1 MNSKKLFQSAVQHYQ
16 AGKLQQAEHI
26 LKKIAKVRPVFDVYL
41 YLGNV
46 LQDMGQREEAV
57 LYYRKAIGLNPEYA
71 GTYYNIAAI
80 MQEEGRFDEAVAHY
94 RRVIDLDPRYAG
106 TYNSIGV
113 VLQAK
118 GQYDEAMTSFRK
130 AIEIDP
136 DFFAAYTN
144 LGNVLL
150 KQEYPDEA
158 IACYRKALELNPK
171 YAKAHCSMGIALQD
185 KGLLDEAMAHYQK
198 AMQLDPHLAE
208 AVSNLGRVFHAR
220 GLFDEAETYYRRALQ
235 LKPDFPLCYSNLLL
249 LMNYSSRHTPEAV
262 FAEHLQFAEQCTAP
276 LSSAVL
282 PHANDRSPSRR
293 LKIGYVSPDFRRHSV
308 NYFLEPVLASHN
320 HEHYEI
326 FCYSDVLVPDTVTER
341 LQGHADQWRN
351 IAGMPDGQAAE
362 LIRKDGID
370 ILVDLAGHTGYNRML
385 LFARKPA
392 PLQVSWLGYPNT
404 TGLKTIDYRIVD
416 GYTDPPGL
424 TDPFYT
430 EQLVRMP
437 ESFLCYMP
445 DSDSPEVGD
454 LQAMTS
460 GHITFGSF
468 NNFTKETREVLALWA
483 EMLAGIP
490 DSRLLLKAKGF
501 DDPGTKDRVAGVFA
515 EKGIDS
521 GRIELLAHET
531 SFSGH
536 LGLYNRID
544 IALDPFP
551 YNGTTTTCEALWMG
565 APVITLAGNTHA
577 SRVGMSLLTNIGLP
591 ELVATTSEEYLAI
604 AVNLANDLTRLRS
617 LRESLRDRMK
627 KSTLMNTERF
637 TANLE
642 SCYREMWRNYC
653 VGQDV

>member
-1 MNSKKLFQSAVQHYQ
+1 MNINKSFQSAVQYYQ
-16 AGKLQQAEHI
+16 AGNLRQAEHI
-26 LKKIAKVRPVFDVYL
+26 LKKIVKVRPDNFDAYL
-41 YLGNV
+41 YLGNI
-46 LQDMGQREEAV
+46 LQDMGQREEAII
-57 LYYRKAIGLNPEYA
+57 YYQKAIGLKPEFA

-80 MQEEGRFDEAVAHY
+80 MQEEGRLDEAIAYY
-94 RRVIDLDPRYAG
+94 RKVLDLDPHYAD

-113 VLQAK
+113 VLQSK
-118 GQYDEAMTSFRK
+118 GQYDEAMTYFRK
-130 AIEIDP
+130 AIEFDP
-136 DFFAAYTN
+136 DFIVAYSN

-150 KQEYPDEA
+150 KKEYLDDA
-158 IACYRKALELNPK
+158 IACYRKALDLNPN
-171 YAKAHCSMGIALQD
+171 YAKAYCNMGIALQE
-185 KGLLDEAMAHYQK
+185 KGLLDEAIAHYQK
-198 AMQLDPHLAE
+198 ALQLNPNLAE
-208 AVSNLGRVFHAR
+208 AVSNLGRVFHTK
-220 GLFDEAETYYRRALQ
+220 GQFDDAETYYRRALQ

-262 FAEHLQFAEQCTAP
+262 FAEHLQFAKQCAAP

-282 PHANDRSPSRR
+282 SHTNDRSPSRR

-308 NYFLEPVLASHN
+308 NYFVEPVLASHS
-320 HEHYEI
+320 HEQYEV
-326 FCYSDVLVPDTVTER
+326 FCYSDVFIPDNVTER
-341 LQGHADQWRN
+341 LEGYADQWRN
-351 IAGMPDGQAAE
+351 IAGMSDELAAD

-370 ILVDLAGHTGYNRML
+370 ILMDLAGHTGYNRML

-392 PLQVSWLGYPNT
+392 PVQVSWLGYPNT
-404 TGLKTIDYRIVD
+404 TGLSTIDYRIVD

-437 ESFLCYMP
+437 ESFLCYLP
-445 DSDSPEVGD
+445 DNNSPEVGD

-468 NNFTKETREVLALWA
+468 NNFTKETPEVLALWA
-483 EMLAGIP
+483 EMLARIP

-501 DDPGTKDRVAGVFA
+501 SDRETKDHVAGVFTG
-515 EKGIDS
+515 KGIDS

-591 ELVATTSEEYLAI
+591 ELVAKTSEEYLAI
-604 AVNLANDLTRLRS
+604 TVNLANDLNRLQS
-617 LRESLRDRMK
+617 LRESLRDRMNKSALTDSK
-627 KSTLMNTERF
+627 KF
-637 TANLE
+637 IAGIE
-642 SCYREMWRNYC
+642 SLYRRIWEKWC
-653 VGQDV
+653 VSS